1 MTKVICIG
9 SASKDIFFP
18 TDGGIVSDTPKDLLV
33 QRKITFELGAKYQA
47 ENRYEALGGC
57 AANAAS
63 GMAKL
68 GLDASCYSKIGGDP
82 LGEWII
88 KELKDKNVLTDSMQV
103 EQGVSSDLSAIVVDK
118 KSGERVIFF
127 NRDANEKLKITPE
140 NLGGADWLFV
150 SALNGNEKESWEDNL
165 EKILKIC
172 AGKSK
177 LAFNPGPENI
187 KNNPQ
192 KIREA
197 IKHCKVLIVNKDEA
211 IEIISTSNAQ
221 LTTDNLNDEKFLIKE
236 LKKYGAK
243 IAAVTDGKRGAWA
256 CDEKNIFYAEATG
269 NNPVETTG
277 AGDAFSSG
285 FMAAVI
291 KEKSLEEAL
300 KWGIAN
306 SGNAVKFYGAIEG
319 LLDIKQII
327 DKTNSIIV
335 SEVSL

>member
-1 MTKVICIG
+1 MTQVICIG

-18 TDGGIVSDTPKDLLV
+18 TDGGVVLNTPDDLLS
-33 QRKITFELGAKYQA
+33 QRKIAFELGAKYQA

-63 GMAKL
+63 GMVKL

-88 KELKDKNVLTDSMQV
+88 KELKDKNVLTDLMQI
-103 EQGVSSDLSAIVVDK
+103 EQGISSDLSAIVVDR

-127 NRDANEKLKITPE
+127 NRDANEKLKIVLD
-140 NLGGADWLFV
+140 NLEGADWLFV

-197 IKHCKVLIVNKDEA
+197 IKHCEVLIVNKDEA
-211 IEIISTSNAQ
+211 IEIVSISNSQPTAE
-221 LTTDNLNDEKFLIKE
+221 NLNDEKFLIKE
-236 LKKYGAK
+236 LNKYGAK

-319 LLDIKQII
+319 LLGTEQII
-327 DKTNSIIV
+327 SAANNIV
-335 SEVSL
+335 VSKISL

>member
-1 MTKVICIG
+1 MKIICIG
-9 SASKDIFFP
+9 SAAKDIFFP
-18 TDGGIVSDTPKDLLV
+18 TDGGVILETPDDLLS

-88 KELKDKNVLTDSMQV
+88 KELKDKNVLTDLMQI
-103 EQGVSSDLSAIVVDK
+103 EQRISSDLSAIVVDK
-118 KSGERVIFF
+118 KSGDRVIFF

-140 NLGGADWLFV
+140 NLEGADWLFV

-187 KNNPQ
+187 NNNPQ

-197 IKHCKVLIVNKDEA
+197 IKHCEVLIVNKDEA
-211 IEIISTSNAQ
+211 IEIVSSIAGRDET
-221 LTTDNLNDEKFLIKE
+221 LPRLYDDEKFLIGE
-236 LKKYGAK
+236 LKKIGAK
-243 IAAVTDGKRGAWA
+243 IIAITDGKRGAWA

-319 LLDIKQII
+319 LLDEGEILKEISKIVIK
-327 DKTNSIIV
+327 K
-335 SEVSL
+335 L

>member
-1 MTKVICIG
+1 MKVICVG
-9 SASKDIFFP
+9 SSSKDIFFP
-18 TDGGIVSDTPKDLLV
+18 TDGGIVSDTPEDLLS

-68 GLDASCYSKIGGDP
+68 GLDVSCYSKIGGDP

-88 KELKDKNVLTDSMQV
+88 KELKDKNVLTDLMQV
-103 EQGVSSDLSAIVVDK
+103 EQGISSDLSAIVVDK
-118 KSGERVIFF
+118 KSGDRVIFF

-140 NLGGADWLFV
+140 NLEGADWLFV

-172 AGKSK
+172 SDKLK

-211 IEIISTSNAQ
+211 IEIISTGNIR

-236 LKKYGAK
+236 LKKCEAE
-243 IAAVTDGKRGAWA
+243 IAVVTDGKRGAWS

-285 FMAAVI
+285 FLAAHV
-291 KEKSLEEAL
+291 KGKNLEECL

-306 SGNAVKFYGAIEG
+306 SGNSVKFYGAIAG
-319 LLDIKQII
+319 LLDEENIQKNIKKIEAKII
-327 DKTNSIIV
+327 N
-335 SEVSL
+335 

>member
-1 MTKVICIG
+1 MKIICIG

-18 TDGGIVSDTPKDLLV
+18 TDGGVVSDTPEDLLS

-68 GLDASCYSKIGGDP
+68 GLDAGCYSKIGSDP

-88 KELKDKNVLTDSMQV
+88 KELKDKNVLTDLMQV
-103 EQGVSSDLSAIVVDK
+103 ERGISSDLSAIVVDK

-140 NLGGADWLFV
+140 NLEGADWLFV
-150 SALNGNEKESWEDNL
+150 SALNGNGKESWEDNL

-187 KNNPQ
+187 KNNSQ

-197 IKHCKVLIVNKDEA
+197 VKCCEVLIVNKDEA
-211 IEIISTSNAQ
+211 IEIISYNTQHATHN
-221 LTTDNLNDEKFLIKE
+221 NLNDEKFLIEE

-243 IAAVTDGKRGAWA
+243 IIAVTDGKRGAWV
-256 CDEKNIFYAEATG
+256 CDEKNIFYAKATG
-269 NNPVETTG
+269 NDPIETTG

-285 FMAAVI
+285 FLAAVI

-319 LLDIKQII
+319 LL
-327 DKTNSIIV
+327 
-335 SEVSL
+335 SESEILNRIAEISVKKL